1 MWIFGAVTKSY
12 ITRMFKSNS
21 GEPYAGKLHVR
32 WCYPELWITPL
43 IPNYVLSRK
52 TGFHY
57 RKSSKIRDNFFIMA
71 SGGNHN
77 ESTDN

>member
-1 MWIFGAVTKSY
+1 M
-12 ITRMFKSNS
+12 
-21 GEPYAGKLHVR
+21 KLSPLPLNLSR
-32 WCYPELWITPL
+32 IMYYPE
-43 IPNYVLSRK
+43 K
-52 TGFHY
+52 TGFHC

>member
-1 MWIFGAVTKSY
+1 MYW
-12 ITRMFKSNS
+12 
-21 GEPYAGKLHVR
+21 EPYAGKPHVR
-32 WCYPELWITPL
+32 WCYPELWIIEL

-52 TGFHY
+52 TGFQY
-57 RKSSKIRDNFFIMA
+57 RKSSEIRDNFFIMA

>member
-1 MWIFGAVTKSY
+1 MKQSRERPSLLYLYNRV
-12 ITRMFKSNS
+12 
-21 GEPYAGKLHVR
+21 GESKNFRPL
-32 WCYPELWITPL
+32 TPL